1 MIKKYILLIVSA
13 AFMSVACQ
21 KELSDNPTKAY
32 VSDVTFLAIN
42 ETEDAAVRSSLQE
55 ASEGVYSVRWNENDQ
70 VFVSDGENYTAYSA
84 APSAE
89 NPLQATLTTGEE
101 DTPSKDAQKYYAVYP
116 ADDAASV
123 DSKGYVV
130 VIPTNPVFKGEE
142 VVIPRVGFSG
152 PERNLKFKNA
162 ASILKIVPSNYC
174 DSYDGVKIKKIEV
187 ISERENIA
195 GPMTF
200 TYDGQGEPV
209 LVKRE
214 TGSRKI
220 VLNCGEGASFDDTFY
235 VAIAPG
241 TYVGGL
247 TVKIYSNGTGSQTF
261 VIPGDK
267 LYARSRYS
275 TVKCKVTDLSIFE
288 TANCYLVKRTG
299 TYKFPVNIKGNG
311 NNVLLVNTHTGAGD
325 SDDSSTKVTYSTPE
339 IDVTT
344 IAGVDKTVIS
354 QKGRTTDLD
363 LNLTMKDVVLDGD
376 YISFTVPEN
385 FVPGNVHIGVYPN
398 EECTPGTCIWSWHIW
413 VNSEVADV
421 DTGVWHKD
429 FGGNVFLLNM
439 NLGSLQTVAE
449 LGSYAEYESG
459 LYYQWGRK
467 DPFPP
472 GNSSSVELPEGYS
485 LDVDL
490 DKTTERRVKY
500 SKGIAYPKVFYSGVE
515 DGSANRAWFNGSEFF
530 KNEVYA
536 NFWGAEPSH
545 ADPLKA
551 SNTVVK
557 TMFDPCPPGYHVISA
572 FGLKS
577 IAYDAS
583 SKLNDMIFCD
593 PDGYMYHKRDTDLI
607 LPYDGCRTPGSKNTY
622 ASRASK
628 LWDVGKKPYYW
639 CASYFN
645 KKGMDGLAMQFTTA
659 DVKEKKDAVE
669 TTSKTVAGPV
679 KLSKSYACSVRA
691 QKQM

>member
-1 MIKKYILLIVSA
+1 MIKKYILVIASA
-13 AFMSVACQ
+13 AVAFVACQ
-21 KELSDNPTKAY
+21 DELNTDDRTSGR
-32 VSDVTFLAIN
+32 VSDVTFVAMN
-42 ETEDAAVRSSLQE
+42 ETEDAMVRSSLHE
-55 ASEGVYSVRWNENDQ
+55 TSEGIYEVHWSENDQ

-84 APSAE
+84 TPSPE
-89 NPLQATLTTGEE
+89 NPLQAILTTGAEV
-101 DTPSKDAQKYYAVYP
+101 TPSKEAQKYYAVYP

-123 DSKGYVV
+123 DSEGYVV
-130 VIPTNPVFKGEE
+130 VIPTNPVFKGEDI
-142 VVIPRVGFSG
+142 VIPRVGFSG
-152 PERNLKFKNA
+152 PERELKFKNA
-162 ASILKIVPSNYC
+162 VSILKIVPSNYC
-174 DSYDGVKIKKIEV
+174 DSYDGVKVKKIEV

-220 VLNCGEGASFDDTFY
+220 VLNCGEGASFDETFY

-241 TYVGGL
+241 TYVDGL
-247 TVKIYSNGTGSQTF
+247 TVKIYSNGTGSQAF

-275 TVKCKVTDLSIFE
+275 TVKCNVTDLSIYE
-288 TANCYLVKRTG
+288 TANCYLVRRAG
-299 TYKFPVNIKGNG
+299 TYKFPVNVKGNG
-311 NNVLLVNTHTGAGD
+311 NNTILLNTHSGTD
-325 SDDSSTKVTYSTPE
+325 SSDDSSTKVTYSTSK

-344 IAGVDKTVIS
+344 IAGLDKSMIS
-354 QKGRTTDLD
+354 QKGKTTGFDLE
-363 LNLTMKDVVLDGD
+363 LTLKDIKLEGGYV
-376 YISFTVPEN
+376 SFTVPEN
-385 FVPGNVHIGVYPN
+385 FLPGNVHIGVYPG

-413 VNSEVADV
+413 VNSEVTDV
-421 DTGVWHKD
+421 DTGVWHND
-429 FGGNVFLLNM
+429 FGGHVFLLNM

-449 LGSYAEYESG
+449 LNSYAGVNSG

-467 DPFPP
+467 DPFPS
-472 GNSSSVELPEGYS
+472 GSAAGEGLPSGYS

-490 DKTTERRVKY
+490 ENTTQRRVKY

-536 NFWGAEPSH
+536 NFWGAEPSL
-545 ADPLKA
+545 ANPLKA
-551 SNTVVK
+551 SNTVEK

-572 FGLKS
+572 FGLKC

-583 SKLNDMIFCD
+583 SKLNDMIFN
-593 PDGYMYHKRDTDLI
+593 DGYMYHKRDTDLI
-607 LPYDGCRTPGSKNTY
+607 LPYDGCRTPGTKNTY
-622 ASRASK
+622 ATKATQ
-628 LWDVGKKPYYW
+628 LQDVGSKPYYW

-645 KKGMDGLAMQFTTA
+645 KAGQDGLALQFTTA
-659 DVKEKKDAVE
+659 EVKESKDATE
-669 TTSKTVAGPV
+669 AKSMTVAAPV

>member
-1 MIKKYILLIVSA
+1 MIKKYILVIASA
-13 AFMSVACQ
+13 AVAFVACQ
-21 KELSDNPTKAY
+21 DELNTDDRTSGR
-32 VSDVTFLAIN
+32 VSDVTFVAMN
-42 ETEDAAVRSSLQE
+42 ETEDAMVRSSLHE
-55 ASEGVYSVRWNENDQ
+55 TSEGIYEVHWSENDQ
-70 VFVSDGENYTAYSA
+70 VFVSDGENYTAYTA
-84 APSAE
+84 TPSAD

-101 DTPSKDAQKYYAVYP
+101 VTPSKDAQKYYAVYP

-123 DSKGYVV
+123 DSEGYVV
-130 VIPTNPVFKGEE
+130 VIPTNPVFKGEDI
-142 VVIPRVGFSG
+142 VIPRVGFSG
-152 PERNLKFKNA
+152 PERELKFKNA
-162 ASILKIVPSNYC
+162 VSILKIVPSNYC
-174 DSYDGVKIKKIEV
+174 DSYDGVKVKKIEV

-200 TYDGQGEPV
+200 TYDGEGEPV

-220 VLNCGEGASFDDTFY
+220 VLNCGEGASFDETFY

-241 TYVGGL
+241 TYVDGL
-247 TVKIYSNGTGSQTF
+247 TVKIYSNGTGSQAF

-288 TANCYLVKRTG
+288 ANCYLVKRAG

-311 NNVLLVNTHTGAGD
+311 NNVLLVNTHTGSD
-325 SDDSSTKVTYSTPE
+325 NSDDSSTKATYSTPE

-344 IAGVDKTVIS
+344 IAGVDRTVIS
-354 QKGRTTDLD
+354 QKGRTTDLELD
-363 LNLTMKDVVLDGD
+363 LTMKDVVFDGE

-385 FVPGNVHIGVYPN
+385 FLPGNVHIGVYPN
-398 EECTPGTCIWSWHIW
+398 EECTEGTCIWSWHIW

-421 DTGVWHKD
+421 DTGVWHTD
-429 FGGNVFLLNM
+429 FGGNMFLLNM

-449 LGSYAEYESG
+449 LGAYAEYESG

-485 LDVDL
+485 LDVAL
-490 DKTTERRVKY
+490 ENTTQRRVKY

-536 NFWGAEPSH
+536 NLWGAEPSL
-545 ADPLKA
+545 ANPLKA

-577 IAYDAS
+577 IGYDGS
-583 SKLNDMIFCD
+583 SKLNDMIFES
-593 PDGYMYHKRDTDLI
+593 GYMYHKRDTDLI

-622 ASRASK
+622 SARASK
-628 LWDVGKKPYYW
+628 LWDVGTKPYYW

-645 KKGMDGLAMQFTTA
+645 KAGMDGLSMQFTEA
-659 DVKEKKDAVE
+659 DVKENKDATE
-669 TTSKTVAGPV
+669 TTSMTVAAPV